1 MDRGGGYPED
11 IQIDRLAKAGQFS
24 FQLGLRSNIS
34 LICFRQLSSLKD
46 TGERCFNF
54 ITAVIRQ
61 W

>member
-34 LICFRQLSSLKD
+34 
-46 TGERCFNF
+46 
-54 ITAVIRQ
+54 
-61 W
+61 